1 MDGQDASPAQPQLR
15 RVPPIE
21 QMFDQADA
29 DGDGA
34 LTREEIRA
42 FHENMGPGA
51 GRRRQGL

>member
-1 MDGQDASPAQPQLR
+1 M
-15 RVPPIE
+15 PPIE

-29 DGDGA
+29 DGDGM

-42 FHENMGPGA
+42 FHENMGSGA